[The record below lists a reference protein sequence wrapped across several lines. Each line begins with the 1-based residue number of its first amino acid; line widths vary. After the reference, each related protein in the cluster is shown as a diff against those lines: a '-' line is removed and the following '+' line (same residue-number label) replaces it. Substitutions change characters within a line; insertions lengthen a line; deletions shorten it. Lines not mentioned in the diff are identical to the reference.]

1 MMQLQKKLNVQASMS
16 DKVFDLLNIALM
28 VVIMIIILYPLYFV
42 VMASFT
48 EPRIVNT
55 GKLILIPSEF
65 YTGGYES
72 TFRYDPLWT
81 GYLNSILCTVVGT
94 LISIAVTVTSA
105 YALSRKDM
113 FGQSTLMMLFSFTM
127 FFSGGLIPNY
137 ILMKSLNIYDTFWV
151 MVLPSS
157 INVMN
162 LVVCRTFFQTTIPRE
177 LWEAASIDG
186 CDDFVFFFKIVLPV
200 SSTIIAVLALFYGSA
215 KWNSYF
221 DALIYL
227 IDSKKM
233 PLQIVLRNLLLIGQS
248 TDMVGDAESMAERQR
263 QAEQLK
269 YCIIVVSAAPL
280 LCLYPFLQKYFAK
293 GVMIGSLKG

>member
-1 MMQLQKKLNVQASMS
+1 MMQLKKKCKVQASMS
-16 DKVFDLLNIALM
+16 DKIFDFLNIALM
-28 VVIMIIILYPLYFV
+28 LVIMVIILYPLYFV

-55 GKLILIPSEF
+55 GKLILIPSEI
-65 YTGGYES
+65 YTGGYQS
-72 TFRYDPLWT
+72 TFRNDPLWT
-81 GYLNSILCTVVGT
+81 GYLNSILYTLVGT
-94 LISIAVTVTSA
+94 LISIAVTVSSA

-113 FGQSTLMMLFSFTM
+113 FGQSTLMLLFSFTM

-137 ILMKSLNIYDTFWV
+137 ILMKNLNIYNTFWV
-151 MVLPSS
+151 MVLPGS

-162 LVVCRTFFQTTIPRE
+162 LIVCRTFFQTTIPKE

-186 CDDFVFFFKIVLPV
+186 CNDLVFFFKVVLPL

-233 PLQIVLRNLLLIGQS
+233 PLQMVLRNLLLIGQS

>member
-1 MMQLQKKLNVQASMS
+1 MSKKYRSPGS
-16 DKVFDLLNIALM
+16 IALDVIIYIIM
-28 VVIMIIILYPLYFV
+28 VFVLLVCLVPFIYMLALSLSDPKAIINNQVSFWPVGWNLDAYEQIFTYPNFFRAYGNTIFYTVAGTAIALFMMVLFAYPLSKTFLRGQKFFMKMV
-42 VMASFT
+42 
-48 EPRIVNT
+48 IV
-55 GKLILIPSEF
+55 S
-65 YTGGYES
+65 
-72 TFRYDPLWT
+72 
-81 GYLNSILCTVVGT
+81 
-94 LISIAVTVTSA
+94 
-105 YALSRKDM
+105 
-113 FGQSTLMMLFSFTM
+113 M

-137 ILMKSLNIYDTFWV
+137 ILMKNLNIYNTFWV
-151 MVLPSS
+151 MVLPGS

-162 LVVCRTFFQTTIPRE
+162 LIVCRTFFQTTIPKE

-186 CDDFVFFFKIVLPV
+186 CNDLVFFFKVVLPL

-233 PLQIVLRNLLLIGQS
+233 PLQMVLRNLLLIGQS

>member
-1 MMQLQKKLNVQASMS
+1 MMQLKKKCKVQASMS
-16 DKVFDLLNIALM
+16 DKIFDFLNIALM
-28 VVIMIIILYPLYFV
+28 LVIMVIILYPLYFV

-55 GKLILIPSEF
+55 GKLILIPSEI
-65 YTGGYES
+65 YTGGYQS

-81 GYLNSILCTVVGT
+81 GYLNSILYTLVGT

-113 FGQSTLMMLFSFTM
+113 FGQSTLMLLFSFTM

-137 ILMKSLNIYDTFWV
+137 ILMKNLNIYNTFWV
-151 MVLPSS
+151 MVLPGS

-162 LVVCRTFFQTTIPRE
+162 LIVCRTFFQTTIPKE
-177 LWEAASIDG
+177 LWEAASIDV
-186 CDDFVFFFKIVLPV
+186 CNDFGFFFKVVLPL

-233 PLQIVLRNLLLIGQS
+233 PLQMVLRNLLLIGQS
-248 TDMVGDAESMAERQR
+248 TDMVGDA
-263 QAEQLK
+263 
-269 YCIIVVSAAPL
+269 
-280 LCLYPFLQKYFAK
+280 
-293 GVMIGSLKG
+293 

>member
-1 MMQLQKKLNVQASMS
+1 
-16 DKVFDLLNIALM
+16 
-28 VVIMIIILYPLYFV
+28 
-42 VMASFT
+42 
-48 EPRIVNT
+48 
-55 GKLILIPSEF
+55 
-65 YTGGYES
+65 
-72 TFRYDPLWT
+72 
-81 GYLNSILCTVVGT
+81 
-94 LISIAVTVTSA
+94 
-105 YALSRKDM
+105 
-113 FGQSTLMMLFSFTM
+113 
-127 FFSGGLIPNY
+127 
-137 ILMKSLNIYDTFWV
+137 
-151 MVLPSS
+151 
-157 INVMN
+157 MN
-162 LVVCRTFFQTTIPRE
+162 LIVCRTFFQTTIPKE

-186 CDDFVFFFKIVLPV
+186 CNDFGFFFKVVLPL

-233 PLQIVLRNLLLIGQS
+233 PLQMVLRNLLLIGQS